1 MTNQLS
7 SEIVW
12 QELQKEL
19 FAVLGMVTA
28 RGEARTTGVVYIV
41 HDRKVYI
48 LTEEDTWKCRH
59 VRQNQYVSITVPIA
73 KRIPFLP
80 WLKIP
85 AATISFSGIAN
96 VIEAE
101 EVRKDVL
108 HALMRGM
115 EKDTEKV
122 ASMCVIEI
130 VPVGDFVTYGVGIPL
145 MTMREPEKARGRAP
159 VAELN

>member
-28 RGEARTTGVVYIV
+28 RGEARTAGVVYIV

-48 LTEEDTWKCRH
+48 LTEEDTWKSRH

-130 VPVGDFVTYGVGIPL
+130 VPKGDFVTYGVGIPL
-145 MTMREPEKARGRAP
+145 MTMREPEKASGRAP

>member
-19 FAVLGMVTA
+19 FAVLGMVTT

-41 HDRKVYI
+41 HERKVYI
-48 LTEEDTWKCRH
+48 LTGEDTWKARH

-73 KRIPFLP
+73 KRIPFFP
-80 WLKIP
+80 WVKIP
-85 AATISFSGIAN
+85 AATISFSGKAN
-96 VIEAE
+96 VLNAE
-101 EVRKDVL
+101 DVGDDVL

-115 EKDTEKV
+115 ETDTGKV

-130 VPVGDFVTYGVGIPL
+130 VPLGDFLTYGVGIPL

>member
-28 RGEARTTGVVYIV
+28 SGEARTTGVVYIV
-41 HDRKVYI
+41 HERKVYI
-48 LTEEDTWKCRH
+48 LTGEDTWKARH
-59 VRQNQYVSITVPIA
+59 VRQNQFVSITVPIA

-80 WLKIP
+80 WIKIP
-85 AATISFSGIAN
+85 AATISFSGKAN
-96 VIEAE
+96 VIDAD
-101 EVRKDVL
+101 DVGNDIL

-115 EKDTEKV
+115 ETDTEKV

-130 VPVGDFVTYGVGIPL
+130 VPVGEFVTYGVGIPL
-145 MTMREPEKARGRAP
+145 MMMREPEKAGGRAP